1 MNVARDREAVKL
13 LADDPQLLAIADAV
27 AATQKTRRRVPAR
40 LLLLAAA
47 LAAAGSVALLVPL
60 GEGGPSIVDEA
71 LAAIGSG
78 PVVHATVEYSG
89 DDALVDLATGKST
102 RRVHRIEY
110 WFDAERKLLHTRL
123 STDGVKITEVVEGA
137 EMAHSDLGSWKTDG
151 FSPQL
156 DPALAGFATGYRE
169 ALEDRSAREVGKTK
183 IGLRPVTLLAF
194 QRGTREVLTVA
205 VDEETGRPLRFWST
219 YAGGRRSPDFEVVE
233 LRTLGRSPALF
244 RRPEP
249 APPRP
254 TAGSGSKGHVIAI
267 EDAAAAWG
275 AMPLWLGRTF
285 AGRPLESVELQP
297 VSAELTDGTKV
308 EGSVL
313 RLTYGRIR
321 VALGSDLAGAY
332 AVGMEDGGD
341 PPPPPGSIAIMRD
354 IGGPR
359 SWAGELRS
367 HGLYVALG
375 AATSVELIDAA
386 RALRPVR

>member
-1 MNVARDREAVKL
+1 MNAARDRELVTL

-27 AATQKTRRRVPAR
+27 AATQKTRRCVPAR
-40 LLLLAAA
+40 VLLLAAA
-47 LAAAGSVALLVPL
+47 ILAAGSVALLGPW

-71 LAAIGSG
+71 LAAMGSG
-78 PVVHATVEYSG
+78 PVIHAAVEYSG
-89 DDALVDLATGKST
+89 DDALVELATGQST
-102 RRVHRIEY
+102 PRVHRIEY
-110 WFDAERKLLHTRL
+110 WFDAERELLHTTL
-123 STDGVKITEVVEGA
+123 STDGVKITDVVERPN
-137 EMAHSDLGSWKTDG
+137 MAYSDLGSWKTNG

-156 DPALAGFATGYRE
+156 DPGLAGFATGYRE
-169 ALEDRSAREVGKTK
+169 ALEDGSAREVGKTK

-233 LRTLGRSPALF
+233 LATLGRSPSLF
-244 RRPEP
+244 RRPEL

-254 TAGSGSKGHVIAI
+254 TAGSGSEGRTLAV

-275 AMPLWLGRTF
+275 AAPLWLGRTF
-285 AGRPLESVELQP
+285 AGRPLESVKLEQ

-313 RLTYGRIR
+313 RLTYGRIH
-321 VALGSDLAGAY
+321 VALGRDLAGAY
-332 AVGMEDGGD
+332 AVGMDDGGD
-341 PPPPPGSIAIMRD
+341 PPPPAGSIAITRN

-359 SWAGELRS
+359 GWAGELRS
-367 HGLYVALG
+367 HGLYVALS
-375 AATSVELIDAA
+375 APTSIELIDAA
-386 RALRPVR
+386 RSLRPLG